1 MNDQQAHKL
10 PAIDLQSLMQMDTQN
25 QGNQGN
31 RFVQDIQGKQLQ
43 ILALLQLQLQF
54 LVKIYCLFLL
64 PILDM

>member
-10 PAIDLQSLMQMDTQN
+10 PAIGLQSLMQMDTQN

-43 ILALLQLQLQF
+43 SLALLQLQLQF
-54 LVKIYCLFLL
+54 WVKIYCLFPL